1 MFNTPRHHQSIM
13 AILLA
18 FIMLMEFSILNYS
31 GQSQLQAAEGPPGT
45 LIVLNKSDAS
55 AWLIRLK
62 DGQKIA
68 DIPTGDGPH
77 EVAVSPDGKLAVV
90 TNYGGKTPGNSL
102 TVIDIPNR
110 SVVKTIDLGEYA
122 RPHGILFFSDG
133 KRVAVT
139 AEARQSL
146 LIVDVPSGKIIQAI
160 PTNQETSHMVA
171 LAPDEKRAFV
181 ANIRS
186 NSISVL
192 DIPSGKLEKI
202 IPTGAGAEG
211 IAVTPDGTHIWVS
224 NRAADTIT
232 IIDATNLN
240 ILRNVPCPG
249 FPIRVQMTAR
259 SPVALVSCARAGD
272 VKAFNWKTG
281 EQVATI
287 KMNVTAVQDTVSRLF
302 RGVFGESPVPIG
314 VLIHPSGRRAY
325 VANSNADVVVE
336 MDLNSWEIVRFFR
349 TGKQPDGL
357 GFSPIS
363 D

>member
-1 MFNTPRHHQSIM
+1 MFNTQRRFQSIQAM
-13 AILLA
+13 VVA
-18 FIMLMEFSILNYS
+18 FFMFLGFSPQD
-31 GQSQLQAAEGPPGT
+31 QSWFPQLQATEGPAGT
-45 LIVLNKSDAS
+45 LIVLNKSEAS
-55 AWLIRLK
+55 AWFIRLK

-68 DIPTGDGPH
+68 EIPTGDGPH
-77 EVAVSPDGKLAVV
+77 EVAISPDGKTAVV
-90 TNYGGKTPGNSL
+90 TNYGGKTAGNTL

-110 SVVKTIDLGEYA
+110 SVVKTIDLEEYA
-122 RPHGILFFSDG
+122 RPHGILFFSNG
-133 KRVAVT
+133 KYVAVT

-146 LIVDVPSGKIIQAI
+146 LVVELPSGKIAKVI
-160 PTNQETSHMVA
+160 PTDQETSHMVA
-171 LAPDEKRAFV
+171 LAPDEKRAYV

-192 DIPSGKLEKI
+192 DIPGGKLEKI

-211 IAVTPDGTHIWVS
+211 IAVTPDGAHIWVS
-224 NRAADTIT
+224 NRAEDTIS

-240 ILRNVPCPG
+240 ILRSLPCPG
-249 FPIRVQMTAR
+249 FPIRVQMSAR

-281 EQVATI
+281 EMLATI

-314 VLIHPSGRRAY
+314 VLIHPSGKTAY
-325 VANSNADVVVE
+325 IANSNADVVVE
-336 MDLNSWEIVRFFR
+336 IDLNSWKIVRFFR

-363 D
+363 G